1 MDVNVNVRSQRGG
14 NRETSP
20 DRAKICRLKHKV
32 KPSRKVQVVY
42 YLSRNGLLEHPH
54 FMEVTLLPNQPLR
67 LKDVFDRLMALRGS
81 GMPLQYSWSSKRNY
95 ESGYVWYDLALKDI
109 IHPAEGGEYV
119 LKGSELVEGCSE
131 RFNVSNK
138 QGIHQQGDGNYSY
151 SYDSRSK
158 ALGVCNKPQQKEREE
173 YEDYEEGE
181 KTSYTSSTTTPHSRC
196 SRGVS
201 TEELV
206 YEEEN
211 NNGNTTK
218 VGVGA
223 KTKNDNDKN
232 LAGGEGDAR
241 SEKVK
246 RREDGDGSVSSRYSV
261 LLQLIACGSAGTE
274 LKGKQGPRLS
284 DVGTKERER
293 EKKSLFW
300 EEGDSEIVNCVS
312 ENPRMLGNLQ
322 ADEKEYFSGS
332 LVESMK
338 ASRVA
343 FQDEPVLKKSNS
355 YNEERRSRLGME
367 EVKAKV
373 VVEEEEKRVVKG
385 GGVKEKCIPLMK
397 SPKQNSGRK

>member
-1 MDVNVNVRSQRGG
+1 MDVNGVRSQRG

-54 FMEVTLLPNQPLR
+54 FMELTLLPNQPLR
-67 LKDVFDRLMALRGS
+67 LKDVFDRLMALRGT

-95 ESGYVWYDLALKDI
+95 KSGYVWYDLGLKDV

-138 QGIHQQGDGNYSY
+138 QEIHQQGEGNYNY
-151 SYDSRSK
+151 NYDSRSK
-158 ALGVCNKPQQKEREE
+158 ALGVCNKPPQKEREE

-206 YEEEN
+206 YEEDN
-211 NNGNTTK
+211 NNGNATK
-218 VGVGA
+218 VAGA
-223 KTKNDNDKN
+223 TTASDNNDKN
-232 LAGGEGDAR
+232 MASGERDAR

-246 RREDGDGSVSSRYSV
+246 RRVEGDGSVSSRYSV

-300 EEGDSEIVNCVS
+300 EEGDSEMVNCVS

-322 ADEKEYFSGS
+322 AEEKEYFSGS

-338 ASRVA
+338 ANRVA
-343 FQDEPVLKKSNS
+343 FQGEPVLKKSNS

-373 VVEEEEKRVVKG
+373 VVVEEEKRVVKG

-397 SPKQNSGRK
+397 SPKQSSGRK